1 MMATVNGCS
10 VDDPAR
16 ARRREGGVP
25 RNLPAVA
32 VGELLEKVLD
42 NPKVRERLLHDRV
55 FSQWRRIVGP
65 GLLDKCRPVRIKRHI
80 LYIEVKNSSWA
91 HQLIYMQ
98 EEIINRVNRL
108 VGVVL
113 ITGIHCRAVKGGKLA
128 SLSERGEK
136 NRGRPD
142 FSSLVSEAE
151 EEEWRSQIC
160 ARVSDRDLAE
170 LLLRMRCSCE
180 GRRRFLEK
188 N

>member
-1 MMATVNGCS
+1 MMAAANGCS
-10 VDDPAR
+10 SNAS
-16 ARRREGGVP
+16 AGGGRKAGAAP
-25 RNLPAVA
+25 RNRPAVA
-32 VGELLEKVLD
+32 VGELLDRVLD

-98 EEIINRVNRL
+98 EEIVNRVNRL

-113 ITGIHCRAVKGGKLA
+113 IAGIHCRAVRGRKLA
-128 SLSERGEK
+128 ALSERDGE
-136 NRGRPD
+136 NRRRPD
-142 FSSLVSEAE
+142 FSSLVCEAE
-151 EEEWRSQIC
+151 AEAWRRQIRE
-160 ARVSDRDLAE
+160 RVSDHDLAE